1 MSQREAAER
10 WHVSRATMQRAIKSG
25 KLSATRSEAKEWQ
38 IDPAEM
44 LRVFGPARSRPA
56 EPHEPPREP
65 TSIVS
70 EGPDL
75 KAEVAR
81 LQLELAWKDQL
92 MQQQRSQIEDLRTAM
107 RLLSHQTAPWYKRI
121 FGG

>member
-10 WHVSRATMQRAIKSG
+10 WLVSRATLQRAIKSG
-25 KLSATRSEAKEWQ
+25 KLSATRSGAKEWQ

-44 LRVFGPARSRPA
+44 LRVFGPARSRTI
-56 EPHEPPREP
+56 EPHEPPTEP
-65 TSIVS
+65 AIESKEAT
-70 EGPDL
+70 DL

-81 LQLELAWKDQL
+81 LQLENAWKDQL
-92 MQQQRSQIEDLRTAM
+92 LQQQRSQIEDLRSAM